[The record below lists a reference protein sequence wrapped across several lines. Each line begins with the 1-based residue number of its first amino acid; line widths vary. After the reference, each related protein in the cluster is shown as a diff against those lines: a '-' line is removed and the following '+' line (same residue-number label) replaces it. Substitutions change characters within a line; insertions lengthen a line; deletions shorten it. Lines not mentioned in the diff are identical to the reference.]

1 MSTTTI
7 IIIIIIIITNTD
19 TTVEDM
25 AIPHSAR
32 FFLPFIPQVKKNPG
46 NPIVQLLAYSCV
58 AFPFIEEIVFI
69 FSPGLLALG
78 DADANKSHQTD
89 EGMMHIHIHSPQH
102 A

>member
-58 AFPFIEEIVFI
+58 AFPFIEEIVF
-69 FSPGLLALG
+69 FSYSLPVFLHWEMRMRMRTKAT
-78 DADANKSHQTD
+78 KPMK
-89 EGMMHIHIHSPQH
+89 E
-102 A
+102 